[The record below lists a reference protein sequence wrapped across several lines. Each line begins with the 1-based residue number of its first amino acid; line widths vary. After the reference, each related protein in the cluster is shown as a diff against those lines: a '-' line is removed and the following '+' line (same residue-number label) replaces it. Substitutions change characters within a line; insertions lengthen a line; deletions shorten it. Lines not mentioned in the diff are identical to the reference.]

1 MWASLMRRK
10 APRGNPEAAALKRWS
25 VSEASSS
32 KSRRTNATIAEN
44 AAKELE
50 SLAVH
55 MPNVS
60 DSEARAFALR
70 MFYIE
75 VSTPTDAQ
83 TNVSQMFHHYRTHLA
98 CVQRGTPI
106 PWLHSLR

>member
-1 MWASLMRRK
+1 MQMFWQVRAHL
-10 APRGNPEAAALKRWS
+10 AHACTCAKRYLHY
-25 VSEASSS
+25 
-32 KSRRTNATIAEN
+32 TTIAES

-60 DSEARAFALR
+60 HSDARALALR
-70 MFYIE
+70 MYYIE
-75 VSTPTDAQ
+75 VSNEMSPTDAQ
-83 TNVSQMFHHYRTHLA
+83 TNVSHMFQNYRTHLV

-106 PWLHSLR
+106 LWLHSLR

>member
-1 MWASLMRRK
+1 MWASLKRRK

-60 DSEARAFALR
+60 DSDETSDSHLFGHQW
-70 MFYIE
+70 E
-75 VSTPTDAQ
+75 WTPLCRTFVMQ
-83 TNVSQMFHHYRTHLA
+83 TLLPHYRTHLA
-98 CVQRGTPI
+98 CIIMLSNFVPI
-106 PWLHSLR
+106 